1 MVLSSRDGGNPPT
14 ILEISSQDD
23 QVDQRLKRLILN
35 MTKFKDKE
43 RITMLVVD
51 EELKGIFK
59 GIFSQLFHVPSVKC
73 FECFKTQ
80 LKTQMKL

>member
-43 RITMLVVD
+43 RITMSVVD
-51 EELKGIFK
+51 EELKGILK
-59 GIFSQLFHVPSVKC
+59 SIFRMLIHVPSVK
-73 FECFKTQ
+73 
-80 LKTQMKL
+80 MY